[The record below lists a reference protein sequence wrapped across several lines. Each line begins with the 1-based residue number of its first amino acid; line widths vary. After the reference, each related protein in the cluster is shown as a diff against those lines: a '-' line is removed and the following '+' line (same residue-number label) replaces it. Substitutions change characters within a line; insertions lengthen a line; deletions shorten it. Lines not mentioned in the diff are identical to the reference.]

1 MPKHILMLQH
11 CRLTDLNPNLNRD
24 KVSATYR
31 TSIYSFQKKT
41 SRKVIFYSLKSIP
54 ISLPLTLTMKTA
66 VLKYVYETI
75 QQTH

>member
-54 ISLPLTLTMKTA
+54 ICLPLTLTMKTA